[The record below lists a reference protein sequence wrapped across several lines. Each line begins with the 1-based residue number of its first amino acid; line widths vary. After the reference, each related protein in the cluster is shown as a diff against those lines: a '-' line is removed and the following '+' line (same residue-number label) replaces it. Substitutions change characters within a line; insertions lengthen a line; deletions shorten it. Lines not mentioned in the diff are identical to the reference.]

1 MAYETEYT
9 DFDPQE
15 DSSAC
20 LTLGLAT
27 DIVESRY
34 LRDFPRQSPRKS
46 SRS

>member
-20 LTLGLAT
+20 LTLGLAY
-27 DIVESRY
+27 SHHY
-34 LRDFPRQSPRKS
+34 LG
-46 SRS
+46 